1 MPLRW
6 SRVQAHV
13 YVNLATI
20 HDADERHRV
29 TIMLFALTVII
40 DTTQFLLFFFHVS
53 NGLTQCLTL
62 CVPPQKYAV
71 LLLFFCR
78 EWLAKSLKGNVEA

>member
-1 MPLRW
+1 MVVFELWTSSAEAWYFNHYATGACLIAHDRMPLRW

-40 DTTQFLLFFFHVS
+40 DTTQFLLFFFS
-53 NGLTQCLTL
+53 C
-62 CVPPQKYAV
+62 
-71 LLLFFCR
+71 F
-78 EWLAKSLKGNVEA
+78 